1 MEQNTNDRRPLV
13 TLPGACAR
21 VRLPQPPNFLS
32 GQRGESIGIGELSP
46 GDAARLAVATAWGI
60 LSRWRDRFATS
71 QRMAKA
77 EAEMIDAPP
86 LDDEMAGTVARRVAA
101 AEGYAWLELSEESRR
116 RRIELAH
123 VYARAI
129 LTLPESL
136 EDLSH
141 ATR

>member
-1 MEQNTNDRRPLV
+1 METNTTDRRPLV

-32 GQRGESIGIGELSP
+32 GQRGESIGIGELPP
-46 GDAARLAVATAWGI
+46 GDAARLAVAVAWGL
-60 LSRWRDRFATS
+60 LSHWRDRFAAK
-71 QRMAKA
+71 QRLAKA
-77 EAEMIDAPP
+77 EAETIDAQP

-101 AEGYAWLELSEESRR
+101 TEGYAWLELSDESRR

-129 LTLPESL
+129 LTLP
-136 EDLSH
+136 DPWR
-141 ATR
+141 T